1 MVQKGKKQYRVTT
14 GDYENKTGGLHF
26 GYEYSSGNRLSR
38 NKNNEQK
45 APKEKSG
52 DKPI

>member
-1 MVQKGKKQYRVTT
+1 MVQKGKKQYKVTT

-38 NKNNEQK
+38 NESKEQK
-45 APKEKSG
+45 SQREKE
-52 DKPI
+52 